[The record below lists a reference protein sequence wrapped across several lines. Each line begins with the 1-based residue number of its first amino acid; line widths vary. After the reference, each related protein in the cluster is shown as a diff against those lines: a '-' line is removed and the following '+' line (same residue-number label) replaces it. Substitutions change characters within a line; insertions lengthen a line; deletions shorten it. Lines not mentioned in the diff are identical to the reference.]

1 MKPTVIYSD
10 EQIRKLMDERKVLP
24 DNWEIQLKKKSKEVL
39 VTGDNG
45 NQFCFG
51 VRFPEPGKL
60 DFSVRLLVMLPNSNE
75 RFMLRRYNRGARN
88 HRNHI
93 ERNSVGIFHIH
104 YATERY
110 QQKGY
115 NEEQFAKKT
124 SRYTDVFSAIQ
135 CLLQDGNFQLPSNP
149 NSQLDLF
156 YGV

>member
-1 MKPTVIYSD
+1 M
-10 EQIRKLMDERKVLP
+10 
-24 DNWEIQLKKKSKEVL
+24 
-39 VTGDNG
+39 TGGNG

-124 SRYTDVFSAIQ
+124 SRYTGRFQRNSMLASGRQFSIT
-135 CLLQDGNFQLPSNP
+135 LKPK
-149 NSQLDLF
+149 
-156 YGV
+156 